1 MQNKTFLNQE
11 HRAFLRH
18 QSDVIFIYLFMF
30 LMCAVVAL
38 SEKSFLSAV
47 NIRNVIN
54 ASVSLCAAS
63 FGQLI
68 IVLLGGVD
76 LSVGAIISAANV
88 ICASLMTD
96 TPYGWVAAVVVSLAF
111 GLVAGLCNGL
121 LVAKANQQAIIA
133 TLATST
139 IISGIA
145 LLIMPTPGRYIHSG
159 FAKFM
164 NRGCSKLMPLI

>member
-96 TPYGWVAAVVVSLAF
+96 TPYGWVAAVVVSLASS
-111 GLVAGLCNGL
+111 VL
-121 LVAKANQQAIIA
+121 L
-133 TLATST
+133 
-139 IISGIA
+139 
-145 LLIMPTPGRYIHSG
+145 
-159 FAKFM
+159 
-164 NRGCSKLMPLI
+164 RGCATAYWWRKQISKLSLRHWPRQQLYPALPC